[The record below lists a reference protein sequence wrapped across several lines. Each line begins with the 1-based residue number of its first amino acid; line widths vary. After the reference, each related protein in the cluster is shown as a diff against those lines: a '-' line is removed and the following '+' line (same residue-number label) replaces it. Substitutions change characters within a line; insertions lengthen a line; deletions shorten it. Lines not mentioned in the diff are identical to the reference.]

1 MTMLE
6 AIIREFPIT
15 DFSKDFKNMSNNR
28 STYTKE
34 EVDNLIAEALAEAR
48 RIDEESMRKH
58 NRDATVISM
67 ILGFTALALFV
78 DGLLRLLGII
88 PPFMGIDI
96 DLLDKIVE
104 KVEVDALI
112 QGAVDEARR
121 IDEESMKKHNRDAT
135 VISMVLGFTAL
146 ALFVDGLLRLLGII
160 PPFMGIDIDLLDK
173 IVEKVEGNVIDKI
186 RQVPIQKLLGR

>member
-6 AIIREFPIT
+6 TIIREFPVSDLAT
-15 DFSKDFKNMSNNR
+15 KKSMPTSR

-34 EVDNLIAEALAEAR
+34 EVDNLIAEALAEAK

-104 KVEVDALI
+104 KVE
-112 QGAVDEARR
+112 
-121 IDEESMKKHNRDAT
+121 
-135 VISMVLGFTAL
+135 
-146 ALFVDGLLRLLGII
+146 
-160 PPFMGIDIDLLDK
+160 
-173 IVEKVEGNVIDKI
+173 GNVIDKI
-186 RQVPIQKLLGR
+186 RQVPIQRFFPK

>member
-6 AIIREFPIT
+6 TIIREFPVSDLAT
-15 DFSKDFKNMSNNR
+15 KKSMPTSR

-96 DLLDKIVE
+96 DLLDQIVE
-104 KVEVDALI
+104 RVETD
-112 QGAVDEARR
+112 
-121 IDEESMKKHNRDAT
+121 
-135 VISMVLGFTAL
+135 
-146 ALFVDGLLRLLGII
+146 
-160 PPFMGIDIDLLDK
+160 
-173 IVEKVEGNVIDKI
+173 VIDKV
-186 RQVPIQKLLGR
+186 RQVPIQRLFPK